1 MGKKADSGFERKTLL
16 YIQSLRERQPLSNE
30 KPSFTFEMKSSEVLD
45 IKSSTMV
52 RKKSKLKD
60 FSKKTTRIEST
71 KSISPLPKNPINSAV
86 SIESNDSLG
95 FGSEMML
102 SDIGQD
108 LKSLSLSIGFDSQL
122 SQSPK
127 PLYKP
132 LKKHVNR

>member
-1 MGKKADSGFERKTLL
+1 MCRDESRRSIE
-16 YIQSLRERQPLSNE
+16 
-30 KPSFTFEMKSSEVLD
+30 
-45 IKSSTMV
+45 
-52 RKKSKLKD
+52 
-60 FSKKTTRIEST
+60 KKTTRIEST

-132 LKKHVNR
+132 LKKHVNRICTSDYQHSLKGSKIPEDLAKINMLDSLDDYRVRVIFNRGN